1 MTPLY
6 YCVGERDIQVIYS
19 ENGKTTLE
27 VIPNN
32 GFVVKLLQNSVAE
45 EKQTYNSSLRD
56 FYKELIEK
64 NEV

>member
-45 EKQTYNSSLRD
+45 EKHTYNSSLRD
-56 FYKELIEK
+56 FYKELTAK